1 MVQSSI
7 QAIRRAADR
16 FLSDERGATS
26 VEYALIA
33 SGVSIVILGT
43 VVTLGSNVKGFYQS
57 VSTALK

>member
-16 FLSDERGATS
+16 FLSNEHGATS